1 MQKKETRLSR
11 RMLLRGGALSLTSGM
26 RVADSEAAPAVTFA
40 ALTDLHY
47 ADKPPAGSRHYR
59 DTIPKLREALASF
72 KEARVDFL
80 VELGDCIDQAP
91 DVITETGYL
100 KRILTELRRLHKDT
114 HYVLGNHCVSTLTK
128 AQFQAV
134 TGRSTGCYSF
144 NRRGFHFVVLDACFR
159 ADGVPYGGNN
169 FDWKDSEIPP
179 EERDW
184 LRADLSKTDRK
195 TVVFVHQRIDVG
207 PPFGIRSAGEVRS
220 ILEQSGKVLAAFQ
233 GHEHPGAY
241 SEIGGI
247 HYCTLSAMV
256 EGAAPEANAYS
267 VVRLYP
273 SGELIVEGRG
283 NQRSYRIARGRRF
296 P

>member
-1 MQKKETRLSR
+1 MHEKGTRLSR
-11 RMLLRGGALSLTSGM
+11 RLLLRGGALSLTSGM
-26 RVADSEAAPAVTFA
+26 GESAPAVTFA
-40 ALTDLHY
+40 AVTDLHY

-59 DTIPKLREALASF
+59 DTIAKLREALAWF
-72 KEARVDFL
+72 EETRVDFL

-91 DVITETGYL
+91 NVPTETGYL
-100 KRILTELRRLHKDT
+100 KRILTELHRLRKDT
-114 HYVLGNHCVSTLTK
+114 HFVLGNHCVSTLTK
-128 AQFQAV
+128 AQFHAV
-134 TGRSTGCYSF
+134 TGGSKSYYSF
-144 NRRGFHFVVLDACFR
+144 NRGGFHFVVLDACFR
-159 ADGVPYGGNN
+159 ADGVPYRANN

-184 LRADLSKTDRK
+184 LRADLSKTNRK
-195 TVVFVHQRIDVG
+195 TVVFVHQRLDVG
-207 PPFGIRSAGEVRS
+207 PPFGIRSAAEVRS
-220 ILEQSGKVLAAFQ
+220 ILEQSGKVLAVFQ

-256 EGAAPEANAYS
+256 EGPAPDANAYS

-283 NQRSYRIARGRRF
+283 NQRSYRR
-296 P
+296 

>member
-1 MQKKETRLSR
+1 MQEKGTRLSR

-26 RVADSEAAPAVTFA
+26 EVADSEPIPAVTFA
-40 ALTDLHY
+40 AVTDLHY

-59 DTIPKLREALASF
+59 DTIAKLREALAWF
-72 KEARVDFL
+72 EETRVDFL

-91 DVITETGYL
+91 DVPTETGYL
-100 KRILTELRRLHKDT
+100 KRILTELRKLHKDT

-128 AQFQAV
+128 TQFRA
-134 TGRSTGCYSF
+134 STGGSTSHYSF

-159 ADGVPYGGNN
+159 ADGVPYGANN
-169 FDWKDSEIPP
+169 FDWKDSEIPA

-195 TVVFVHQRIDVG
+195 TVVFVHQRLDVG

-220 ILEQSGKVLAAFQ
+220 ILEQSGKVLAVFQ

-256 EGAAPEANAYS
+256 EGPAPDANAYS

-283 NQRSYRIARGRRF
+283 NQRSYRR
-296 P
+296 

>member
-1 MQKKETRLSR
+1 
-11 RMLLRGGALSLTSGM
+11 MLLRGGALSLTSRM
-26 RVADSEAAPAVTFA
+26 AVADSEPAPAVTFA
-40 ALTDLHY
+40 AVTDLHY

-59 DTIPKLREALASF
+59 DTIPKLREALAWF
-72 KEARVDFL
+72 KETRVDFL

-91 DVITETGYL
+91 DVPTEAGYL

-134 TGRSTGCYSF
+134 TGRSTGCCSF

-179 EERDW
+179 EKRDW
-184 LRADLSKTDRK
+184 LRAELSKTDRK

-207 PPFGIRSAGEVRS
+207 PPFGIRSAAEVRG
-220 ILEQSGKVLAAFQ
+220 ILEQSGKVLAVFQ

-283 NQRSYRIARGRRF
+283 NQRSYRIAAGHRF